1 MTKGDFFGYCL
12 YRKVCFNSLTA
23 AWHFVMREEDGSA
36 EKVLIPNSQLPES
49 GYIRFQVSLFNKHG
63 IGEPKEAEKVEQF
76 YQKWEFLVIIGLVA
90 LLIIIT
96 ITAVL
101 CCYCFRMRGRSTPHL
116 LIHTNESQL
125 QVTLLNLLLFFANV
139 WPTFTQHT
147 IYRSKS

>member
-12 YRKVCFNSLTA
+12 YRKVCFNPLTA

-125 QVTLLNLLLFFANV
+125 QVTLLNLLLLFANV
-139 WPTFTQHT
+139 WPTFAQHT
-147 IYRSKS
+147 IYRSKR

>member
-1 MTKGDFFGYCL
+1 
-12 YRKVCFNSLTA
+12 
-23 AWHFVMREEDGSA
+23 MREEDGSA

-101 CCYCFRMRGRSTPHL
+101 CCYCFRMRGRSTPY
-116 LIHTNESQL
+116 IFTNG
-125 QVTLLNLLLFFANV
+125 
-139 WPTFTQHT
+139 
-147 IYRSKS
+147 

>member
-1 MTKGDFFGYCL
+1 
-12 YRKVCFNSLTA
+12 
-23 AWHFVMREEDGSA
+23 MREEDGRA

-101 CCYCFRMRGRSTPHL
+101 CCYCFRMRGRSTL
-116 LIHTNESQL
+116 NIHTNESQL
-125 QVTLLNLLLFFANV
+125 QITLLKFHKNFAKV
-139 WPTFTQHT
+139 WPTVTQHT